1 MSSNPSASLAA
12 TPPTSNPPASMP
24 PATPVHGC
32 VRCGAPVAVDVALCD
47 DCNPIGLAQ
56 PSASQVHGIAFGGVA
71 IAVVVLAVL
80 ARLSVSGIGPFP
92 AQVSAVAA
100 STQGLAVTLVV
111 TNEGT
116 SAGSTTCRITDP
128 AARFGGASAY
138 VLSPRIAPGETATF
152 TAEIGQLGVAPR
164 LLAVECSAP

>member
-1 MSSNPSASLAA
+1 
-12 TPPTSNPPASMP
+12 
-24 PATPVHGC
+24 
-32 VRCGAPVAVDVALCD
+32 VDVALCD

-56 PSASQVHGIAFGGVA
+56 PSASQVHGIAFVGVA

-100 STQGLAVTLVV
+100 SGEGLGVTLVV
-111 TNEGT
+111 TNQGT

-138 VLSPRIAPGETATF
+138 VLSPRIGPGETATF
-152 TAEIGQLGVAPR
+152 TAEVSQLGAAPR